1 MVIYTDPLYSPFP
14 NWSSCCR
21 STIYE
26 FDGVSWY
33 QSSGQKS
40 TAFGQQ
46 NLCPKLLFT
55 VHRRFFS
62 GRCRIP
68 DVGKEL
74 VTTHWVFHTKH
85 SNILKAGDFCFDM
98 WWRGLERCVFPFFGG
113 ICYHRLDCRWMCCAT
128 GSCFRKYCLLT
139 SLVRVQV
146 LLKSSVCLCHISL
159 GFCVFF
165 PLARFNCLSSNSF
178 QSSSD
183 GKDARMFFIVQ
194 GVWNAQKNMGAK
206 ENKTKLRGCVFFFSD
221 PNRLYWEKRRQVYT
235 LRPPPQDTLSKL
247 GRICLRHFFLSLA
260 QKIMKN

>member
-1 MVIYTDPLYSPFP
+1 MVLSYVFQVISEGFYTPQVMSTRISPINSIITSTHSSHRYHSWDMVIYTDPLYSPFP

-98 WWRGLERCVFPFFGG
+98 
-113 ICYHRLDCRWMCCAT
+113 
-128 GSCFRKYCLLT
+128 
-139 SLVRVQV
+139 
-146 LLKSSVCLCHISL
+146 
-159 GFCVFF
+159 
-165 PLARFNCLSSNSF
+165 
-178 QSSSD
+178 
-183 GKDARMFFIVQ
+183 
-194 GVWNAQKNMGAK
+194 
-206 ENKTKLRGCVFFFSD
+206 
-221 PNRLYWEKRRQVYT
+221 
-235 LRPPPQDTLSKL
+235 
-247 GRICLRHFFLSLA
+247 
-260 QKIMKN
+260 